1 MSAKWRALQ
10 HRHRYTYSAI
20 VFPQYYKQALDDF
33 TNLPASQTHDSSV
46 SVFYS
51 LLNEFVSLSST
62 YTQLNHAKKLAAA
75 FTDLLKIGN
84 ENLVSHAS
92 RFYLEI
98 LFLENSVPLHRTLV
112 SVLAKTRDFQSVIGG
127 CFRSVCEEY
136 ADVNGNE
143 NWNGKRKRFCVSR
156 VGLSMM
162 SSPKLGY
169 LVEVVEECAVLI
181 GLDVVFGLNSVVS
194 ETNDWSRPSSPVVME
209 QCQEALSC
217 VYYLLQR
224 CPSKFS
230 GLNGLN
236 GLHDS
241 NIMEMILTTI
251 MSILKSE
258 AFSRDCF
265 VAAGVSFC
273 AALQVCLGPEE
284 LGLAFMEGIFRHS
297 LNSSNTF
304 QDVVVKIPYKGDLFS
319 EIKEFPVLTRLCLI
333 RGILTSV
340 PRTLLNTPFVCGC
353 EESEISGQTIL
364 YDGILPE
371 LCKYCE
377 NPTDSHFNFHAL
389 TVMQICLQQIKTLM
403 QTSRNEDHDL
413 ISDDISGR
421 ILRIIWSN
429 LEDPLSQTVKQV
441 HLIFDIFLD
450 IQSSLPSTDGIQ
462 RIHLFLKKIASSLLH
477 MGARCKG
484 RYVPLASLTRRLGAK
499 MILDMSPD
507 LMFEIA
513 GAYSE
518 DDVCCAATTFL
529 KCFLECLRD
538 EFWSSDGV
546 EIGYTNF
553 RNVCLPPFMH
563 GLASGNSKLRSNLN
577 TYAFP
582 VILEVDVDSIF
593 PMLAFIS
600 IGPVE
605 ENTLISSGGVYDT
618 DMNLKVEK
626 KVAVLVSLLKV
637 SRSLALIEG
646 DVDRFENGDYA
657 LLCLKGIKVK
667 VLVKW
672 LVLAL
677 THVDESLRTDAIE
690 SLFLNPKTASLPSSL
705 ELSMMKEA
713 MPLNMRCS
721 STSFQMKLTS
731 LFRKFFSRVR
741 TALERQIRQKSWQ
754 PPVDNNGGIL
764 FKETEDVN
772 FKRANDLFC
781 FMKWLSSF
789 LFFSCYPSAPYE
801 RKIMAMDL
809 ILVMNNTW
817 SIVQD
822 IVQDSTSEIML
833 VTPYDTGLIS
843 PEATLLLVSSI
854 VDSWD
859 RLRENS
865 FHILL
870 HFPTPLPGI
879 LTADMVKE
887 VIIWAKQLVCSPRV
901 RESDA
906 GALTMRLIFRK
917 YVLDLGWVV
926 KPSSNYV
933 SFSLQ
938 KPILDSPVVLYVT
951 SLIDWLHASVEMG
964 EKDLSDACRNSFVHG
979 VLLTLRYAFEEL
991 DWNSNIVSNNIYGL
1005 KHALEKLLELV
1016 MRITLMALSVVS
1028 ADAWHL
1034 PEDVEDLMNDAS
1046 YIWEASADV
1055 DMPVPASEKET
1066 CPKSVQDVGPSD
1078 QVVMVGCWLAM
1089 KEVSLLL
1096 GTIIRKVPLPTSDIS
1111 SVNDNVVLDF
1121 KQLETIGAHFLEV
1134 LMKMKHNGAIDKTR
1148 AGFTALCNRLLCSD
1162 NSRLS
1167 KLTESWMDQLMERT
1181 VAKEQTVDD
1190 LLRRSAGIPAAF
1202 IAFFLSEPEG
1212 TPKRLLPRALQWL
1225 LDVANKSLMYQN
1237 ETKTTLSNHGTEMNG
1252 NGQVNSKIR
1261 DEGVIPTVH
1270 AFNVLRV
1277 AFNDT
1282 NLATDT
1288 SGFAAEAMIIA
1299 IRSFSSSYWEV
1310 RNSACLAYTALVR
1323 RMIGFLNVQKRESAR
1338 RSLSGLEFFHRYPS
1352 LHPFLYSELK
1362 VATELLT
1369 SGSPEHV
1376 GSNLAKAVHPSL
1388 CPMLMLLSR
1397 LKPSTIASEAGDLLD
1412 PFLFMPF
1419 IRKCSTQSNLRVR
1432 VLASRALMGLISNE
1446 KLQVILLNIATEL
1459 PSGTNLASSN
1469 MIHGLLLQLISLLDT
1484 NCRNL
1489 TDFSKKDQI
1498 LDNLIQILG
1507 KRSWIGS
1514 LNLCPCP
1521 PLNTSFLRVLDIMLN
1536 ISRTCHTRKSFDAIY
1551 NLLWELSS
1559 ECLDSEGFKGLPYYD
1574 PTIAECRKHAATSY
1588 FNCVFQ
1594 TSKNIDKDDAF
1605 TSMSGKHNP
1614 SSNLFYVS
1622 ESSNRFTG
1630 FQERLIRCMSDA
1642 SYEVRIATF
1651 KWLLL
1656 FLKSEELD
1664 DPIEDHGAKSGFIK
1678 WINLHLHT
1686 KMESLLSQEKNHR
1699 CVCLI
1704 LKVLFT
1710 WNLLNYQKLNSKECL
1725 LETSFVG
1732 NIDSNSLFLFWD
1744 KLVSLYEHTRH
1755 VKTLEV
1761 LLCCLA
1767 VCVKQ
1772 FAIMFTSQSDQ
1783 VNRSSKVY
1791 DCISYFVDLV
1801 KEHADASEPVNIRKA
1816 AAESVVASGLLQTV
1830 DFIGQHVTR
1839 NATPSDNSSSM
1850 FDMYASRTL
1859 DMWSTCI
1866 KLLEDEDVSLRNK
1879 LAVDVQKC
1887 FTSETYGVIPSQVD
1901 KVIISSFQH
1910 LSSIFGH
1917 WITYFDYLSNWILS
1931 ASNNVASSGDLVR
1944 RVFDKEIDNHHEE
1957 KLLLCQ
1963 ICCFHLENIPISES
1977 LAADENG
1984 GLDFL
1989 QEWRMRF
1996 FQRLMSFAGDHGGK
2010 KKVEWIGGLGNHK
2023 DAFLPVYSNLL
2034 GVYTLS
2040 RCILKGGLISR
2051 RSLVTEIS
2059 DLGDAIKQFLGN
2071 PLIHNL
2077 FISVVRLHEEP
2088 AGEPAGGKVA
2098 VWDGFDPYFLLRKE
2112 CLLETSFVGNID
2124 SNSLFLFWDKLVSLY
2139 EHTRHVKTLEVLLC
2153 CLAVCVKQFAIMFT
2167 SQSDQVNRSSKVYDC
2182 ISYFVDLVK
2191 EHADASEPVNIRKA
2205 AAESVVA
2212 SGLLQTVDFIGQHV
2226 TRNASPSDNSSS
2238 MFDMYASRTLDMWS
2252 TCIKLLEDEDVSLRN
2267 KLAVDVQK
2275 CFTSETYG
2283 VIPSQVDK
2291 VIISSFQHL
2300 SSIFG
2305 HWITYFDY
2313 LSNWILSAS
2322 NNVASSGDLV
2332 RRVFD
2337 KEIDNH
2343 HEEKLLLC
2351 QICCFH
2357 LENIPISE
2365 SLAADENGGLDF
2377 LQEWRMRF
2385 FQRLMSFAGD
2395 HGGKKKVEWIGGLGN
2410 HKDAFLPVYSN
2421 LLGVYT
2427 LSRCI
2432 LKGGLISRGSLV
2444 TEISDL
2450 GNAIKQFLGNPLI
2463 HNLFISVVRLHEEPA
2478 GEPAGGKVAVWDG
2491 FDPYFLL
2498 R

>member
-20 VFPQYYKQALDDF
+20 IFPHHYKQALTNF
-33 TNLPASQTHDSSV
+33 INLPDSQIHNSSGTLT
-46 SVFYS
+46 FYS
-51 LLNEFVSLSST
+51 LLNELVTLNST
-62 YTQLNHAKKLAAA
+62 YTQLNHAKKVATA
-75 FTDLLKIGN
+75 FTELVKTSN
-84 ENLVSHAS
+84 ETVIAHAS

-98 LFLENSVPLHRTLV
+98 LFFENSVPLHRTLV
-112 SVLAKTRDFQSVIGG
+112 SVLAKTSGFQSVISD
-127 CFRSVCEEY
+127 CFRSICEEY
-136 ADVNGNE
+136 ADLSLNE
-143 NWNGKRKRFCVSR
+143 NVKRKRFCVSR

-169 LVEVVEECAVLI
+169 LVEVVEECAVLM
-181 GLDVVFGLNSVVS
+181 GMDVVSGLNSVVL
-194 ETNDWSRPSSPVVME
+194 ETDERCRPSPVVME

-224 CPSKFS
+224 CPAKFS
-230 GLNGLN
+230 G
-236 GLHDS
+236 DA
-241 NIMEMILTTI
+241 NIMEMILSTI
-251 MSILKSE
+251 LSVLKSE

-273 AALQVCLGPEE
+273 AALQVCLGSEE
-284 LGLAFMEGIFRHS
+284 LGLAFMEGVFRHGLS
-297 LNSSNTF
+297 SSNAF
-304 QDVVVKIPYKGDLFS
+304 RAVVMKIPYEGDLFS
-319 EIKEFPVLTRLCLI
+319 EIREFSVLTRLCLI

-353 EESEISGQTIL
+353 ETENGDISAQTIL

-389 TVMQICLQQIKTLM
+389 TVMQICMQQIKTLI
-403 QTSRNEDHDL
+403 QTSPNKDYDI
-413 ISDDISGR
+413 ISDDIAAR
-421 ILRIIWSN
+421 ILRIIWNN
-429 LEDPLSQTVKQV
+429 LDDPLSQTVKQV

-450 IQSSLPSTDGIQ
+450 IQSSLPSTDGKERIQ
-462 RIHLFLKKIASSLLH
+462 LFLKKIVYSLLR

-484 RYVPLASLTRRLGAK
+484 RYVPLASLTKRLGAK
-499 MILDMSPD
+499 TILEMSPD
-507 LMFEIA
+507 LMYETA
-513 GAYSE
+513 WAYID

-529 KCFLECLRD
+529 KCFIECLRD

-546 EIGYTNF
+546 ENGYTNY
-553 RNVCLPPFMH
+553 RKACLPPFMH

-582 VILEVDVDSIF
+582 VFLDVDVDSIF
-593 PMLAFIS
+593 PMLGFIS
-600 IGPVE
+600 IGAVG
-605 ENTLISSGGVYDT
+605 ENSLISYPDVYDT
-618 DMNLKVEK
+618 NMNLKVEK

-646 DVDRFENGDYA
+646 DVDRFESGDYA
-657 LLCLKGIKVK
+657 LLCVKGIDVK
-667 VLVKW
+667 VPVKW
-672 LVLAL
+672 LMLAL

-741 TALERQIRQKSWQ
+741 TALERQIKQKNWQ
-754 PPVDNNGGIL
+754 PVNNGVIRY
-764 FKETEDVN
+764 KETEDVN
-772 FKRANDLFC
+772 LKRADELFR

-809 ILVMNNTW
+809 MLVMNNTF
-817 SIVQD
+817 SIVPM
-822 IVQDSTSEIML
+822 VQDASSETTLI
-833 VTPYDTGLIS
+833 TPYDAGFTS

-870 HFPTPLPGI
+870 HFPTPLPGM
-879 LTADMVKE
+879 LTTDMVKE
-887 VIIWAKQLVCSPRV
+887 VIIWAKHLVCSPRV

-906 GALTMRLIFRK
+906 GALTMQLVFRK

-933 SFSLQ
+933 SFCSQ
-938 KPILDSPVVLYVT
+938 KPEVHSPVVEYVM
-951 SLIDWLHASVEMG
+951 SLIDWLRASVEMG

-979 VLLTLRYAFEEL
+979 VLLTLRYTFEEL
-991 DWNSNIVSNNIYGL
+991 DWNSDIVLSNVYGM

-1016 MRITLMALSVVS
+1016 TRITLMALSVVS

-1034 PEDVEDLMNDAS
+1034 PEDVEDLMDDMDDAS
-1046 YIWEASADV
+1046 YVWDTSADV
-1055 DMPVPASEKET
+1055 DIPVPAEKET
-1066 CPKSVQDVGPSD
+1066 CSKSVQDVGPSA

-1096 GTIIRKVPLPTSDIS
+1096 GTIIRKVPLPTSDNS
-1111 SVNDNVVLDF
+1111 RECAALSDTHDDASMTDNAVLDF

-1162 NSRLS
+1162 NPRLS
-1167 KLTESWMDQLMERT
+1167 KLPESWMEQLMERT

-1212 TPKRLLPRALQWL
+1212 TPKRLLPRALRWL
-1225 LDVANKSLMYQN
+1225 IDLANKFMTYQTEN
-1237 ETKTTLSNHGTEMNG
+1237 KTTASKHETQMNG
-1252 NGQVNSKIR
+1252 DSILNSKIR

-1310 RNSACLAYTALVR
+1310 RNGACLAYTALVR
-1323 RMIGFLNVQKRESAR
+1323 RMIGFLNVQKRESGR
-1338 RSLSGLEFFHRYPS
+1338 RALTGLEFFHRYPS

-1362 VATELLT
+1362 IATEMLT
-1369 SGSPEHV
+1369 NASPEHV

-1397 LKPSTIASEAGDLLD
+1397 LKPSTIASETGDVLD

-1446 KLQVILLNIATEL
+1446 KLQVIVLNVATEL

-1489 TDFSKKDQI
+1489 IDISKKDQI
-1498 LDNLIQILG
+1498 LHDLIQILVA
-1507 KRSWIGS
+1507 RSWIGS
-1514 LNLCPCP
+1514 PNSCRCPT
-1521 PLNTSFLRVLDIMLN
+1521 LNTGFLKVLDIMLD
-1536 ISRTCHTRKSFDAIY
+1536 ISRICHASKSFDAVY
-1551 NLLWELSS
+1551 NLLQKLSS
-1559 ECLDSEGFKGLPYYD
+1559 ECLDSEASGGLPYYD
-1574 PTIAECRKHAATSY
+1574 PTVAECRKQAATSY
-1588 FNCVFQ
+1588 FNCVFH
-1594 TSKNIDKDDAF
+1594 TSKNIDKDDTF
-1605 TSMSGKHNP
+1605 IPIPHNP
-1614 SSNLFYVS
+1614 LASSLFPIS
-1622 ESSNRFTG
+1622 EMSNRFTG
-1630 FQERLIRCMSDA
+1630 FQERLIRSMSDV

-1656 FLKSEELD
+1656 LLKSAELSD
-1664 DPIEDHGAKSGFIK
+1664 RIDSQETMSGFIK
-1678 WINLHLHT
+1678 WVNLHLHT
-1686 KMESLLSQEKNHR
+1686 EMENRLFQEKNHR
-1699 CVCLI
+1699 CICLI
-1704 LKVLFT
+1704 LKILYT
-1710 WNLLNYQKLNSKECL
+1710 WNLLNFQTSRVP
-1725 LETSFVG
+1725 ETRFVG
-1732 NIDSNSLFLFWD
+1732 NLDSDSLFLFWD
-1744 KLVSLYEHTRH
+1744 KLVSLYKRTRH
-1755 VKTLEV
+1755 VKTLEI
-1761 LLCCLA
+1761 LLCCIG

-1772 FAIMFTSQSDQ
+1772 FAVMFTGPFDP
-1783 VNRSSKVY
+1783 VSSVTSLTRVY
-1791 DCISYFVDLV
+1791 DCISYYVDLV
-1801 KEHADASEPVNIRKA
+1801 KQHADASEPVNIRKA
-1816 AAESVVASGLLQTV
+1816 AAESLVASGLLQTV

-1839 NATPSDNSSSM
+1839 TTTPSHNSLSN

-1866 KLLEDEDVSLRNK
+1866 KLLEDEDVSLRSK

-1901 KVIISSFQH
+1901 KVIISSFEH

-1917 WITYFDYLSNWILS
+1917 WVNYFDHLSNWVLS
-1931 ASNNVASSGDLVR
+1931 ASNNVGSSGDLVR

-1977 LAADENG
+1977 LAVDENG
-1984 GLDFL
+1984 SLDFL
-1989 QEWRMRF
+1989 LDWRKRF
-1996 FQRLMSFAGDHGGK
+1996 FSRLMSFAVDHGGK
-2010 KKVEWIGGLGNHK
+2010 KKVNWIGGLGNYK

-2040 RCILKGGLISR
+2040 RCILKGRLVNRG
-2051 RSLVTEIS
+2051 SLVTEVS
-2059 DLGDAIKQFLGN
+2059 DLGDAIKTFVGN
-2071 PLIHNL
+2071 PLIRNL
-2077 FISVVRLHEEP
+2077 FLALVKLHDGSD
-2088 AGEPAGGKVA
+2088 GERASGNVA
-2098 VWDGFDPYFLLRKE
+2098 AWGGFDPYFLLK
-2112 CLLETSFVGNID
+2112 
-2124 SNSLFLFWDKLVSLY
+2124 
-2139 EHTRHVKTLEVLLC
+2139 
-2153 CLAVCVKQFAIMFT
+2153 
-2167 SQSDQVNRSSKVYDC
+2167 
-2182 ISYFVDLVK
+2182 
-2191 EHADASEPVNIRKA
+2191 
-2205 AAESVVA
+2205 
-2212 SGLLQTVDFIGQHV
+2212 
-2226 TRNASPSDNSSS
+2226 
-2238 MFDMYASRTLDMWS
+2238 
-2252 TCIKLLEDEDVSLRN
+2252 
-2267 KLAVDVQK
+2267 
-2275 CFTSETYG
+2275 
-2283 VIPSQVDK
+2283 
-2291 VIISSFQHL
+2291 
-2300 SSIFG
+2300 
-2305 HWITYFDY
+2305 
-2313 LSNWILSAS
+2313 
-2322 NNVASSGDLV
+2322 
-2332 RRVFD
+2332 
-2337 KEIDNH
+2337 
-2343 HEEKLLLC
+2343 
-2351 QICCFH
+2351 
-2357 LENIPISE
+2357 
-2365 SLAADENGGLDF
+2365 
-2377 LQEWRMRF
+2377 
-2385 FQRLMSFAGD
+2385 
-2395 HGGKKKVEWIGGLGN
+2395 
-2410 HKDAFLPVYSN
+2410 
-2421 LLGVYT
+2421 
-2427 LSRCI
+2427 
-2432 LKGGLISRGSLV
+2432 
-2444 TEISDL
+2444 
-2450 GNAIKQFLGNPLI
+2450 
-2463 HNLFISVVRLHEEPA
+2463 
-2478 GEPAGGKVAVWDG
+2478 
-2491 FDPYFLL
+2491 
-2498 R
+2498 

>member
-20 VFPQYYKQALDDF
+20 VFPQYYKQALSDF
-33 TNLPASQTHDSSV
+33 INLSANQAHDASTGVFQ
-46 SVFYS
+46 FYS
-51 LLNEFVSLSST
+51 LLNELVALNST
-62 YTQLNHAKKLAAA
+62 YAQLNHAKKLAAA
-75 FTDLLKIGN
+75 FTEVIKFFDEIV
-84 ENLVSHAS
+84 VSHAS

-98 LFLENSVPLHRTLV
+98 LFFENSVPLHRTLV
-112 SVLAKTRDFQSVIGG
+112 SVLAKTRDFKDLIGG
-127 CFRSVCEEY
+127 CFRSLCEEY
-136 ADVNGNE
+136 ADVNGDLKE
-143 NWNGKRKRFCVSR
+143 KRKRFCVSR

-169 LVEVVEECAVLI
+169 LVEVVEECAVLM
-181 GLDVVFGLNSVVS
+181 GLDVVSGLNSVVL
-194 ETNDWSRPSSPVVME
+194 ETNDWSRPSPVVME

-217 VYYLLQR
+217 IYYLLQR
-224 CPSKFS
+224 CPAKFS
-230 GLNGLN
+230 RLDGSC
-236 GLHDS
+236 DS
-241 NIMEMILTTI
+241 DIIEMILTTI
-251 MSILKSE
+251 LSILKSE
-258 AFSRDCF
+258 AFSRDCY

-284 LGLAFMEGIFRHS
+284 LGLAIMGGIFCHS
-297 LNSSNTF
+297 FSSSNMF
-304 QDVVVKIPYKGDLFS
+304 ENVIMKIPHKGNLFL
-319 EIKEFPVLTRLCLI
+319 EIQEFCLLTRLCLI

-340 PRTLLNTPFVCGC
+340 PRTLLNIPFACGC
-353 EESEISGQTIL
+353 EESEISAKTIL

-389 TVMQICLQQIKTLM
+389 TVMQICLQQIKTLI
-403 QTSRNEDHDL
+403 QTGSNVDHDL
-413 ISDDISGR
+413 ISDDIGGR

-450 IQSSLPSTDGIQ
+450 IQSSLPCTNGTERIQ
-462 RIHLFLKKIASSLLH
+462 LFLKKIACSLLR

-484 RYVPLASLTRRLGAK
+484 RYVPLASLTKRLGAK
-499 MILDMSPD
+499 IILDMSPD
-507 LMFEIA
+507 LMFETA
-513 GAYSE
+513 GAYID

-538 EFWSSDGV
+538 EFWNSDGV
-546 EIGYTNF
+546 EVGYANF

-600 IGPVE
+600 IGPVG
-605 ENTLISSGGVYDT
+605 ENTLISSQDVYGT
-618 DMNLKVEK
+618 NTNLKVEK

-646 DVDRFENGDYA
+646 DVDRFESGDYA
-657 LLCLKGIKVK
+657 LLCVKGIKVK

-672 LVLAL
+672 LMLAL

-705 ELSMMKEA
+705 ELSMMQEA

-741 TALERQIRQKSWQ
+741 TALERQIKQKNWQ
-754 PPVDNNGGIL
+754 PPVVNNGGIL
-764 FKETEDVN
+764 LRETEDVS
-772 FKRANDLFC
+772 FKRADDLFC
-781 FMKWLSSF
+781 FIKWLSSF

-817 SIVQD
+817 PVSQD
-822 IVQDSTSEIML
+822 YNSAIM
-833 VTPYDTGLIS
+833 LIS
-843 PEATLLLVSSI
+843 PYDAGFISSEATLLLVSSI

-879 LTADMVKE
+879 LNTDMVTE
-887 VIIWAKQLVCSPRV
+887 VMIWAKRLVCSPRV

-906 GALTMRLIFRK
+906 GALTMRLIFMK
-917 YVLDLGWVV
+917 YVLDLGWVI
-926 KPSSNYV
+926 KPSSNFV
-933 SFSLQ
+933 SFFLQ
-938 KPILDSPVVLYVT
+938 IPTLDSPVVIYIA
-951 SLIDWLHASVEMG
+951 SLVDWLHASVEMG

-979 VLLTLRYAFEEL
+979 VLLTLRYTFEEL
-991 DWNSNIVSNNIYGL
+991 DWNSNIVLSNIYGM
-1005 KHALEKLLELV
+1005 KQALEKLLELV

-1034 PEDVEDLMNDAS
+1034 PEDVEDLMDDAS

-1055 DMPVPASEKET
+1055 DMPVPVSENET
-1066 CPKSVQDVGPSD
+1066 CSQSVQDLGPSA

-1096 GTIIRKVPLPTSDIS
+1096 GTIIRKVPLPTPDIS
-1111 SVNDNVVLDF
+1111 GMNGNVVLEF
-1121 KQLETIGAHFLEV
+1121 KQLETIGTHFLEV

-1162 NSRLS
+1162 NPRLG
-1167 KLTESWMDQLMERT
+1167 KLTESWMEQLMERT

-1212 TPKRLLPRALQWL
+1212 TPKRLLPRALRWL
-1225 LDVANKSLMYQN
+1225 IDVANKSMMCQN
-1237 ETKTTLSNHGTEMNG
+1237 EMKTIASKRGTEMND
-1252 NGQVNSKIR
+1252 NGKVNSKIR

-1338 RSLSGLEFFHRYPS
+1338 RALTGLEFFHRYPS
-1352 LHPFLYSELK
+1352 LHPFLYNELK
-1362 VATELLT
+1362 FATELLT
-1369 SGSPEHV
+1369 NGSAEQM

-1388 CPMLMLLSR
+1388 CPMLILLSR
-1397 LKPSTIASEAGDLLD
+1397 LKPSTIASETGDLLD

-1432 VLASRALMGLISNE
+1432 VLASRALTGLISNE
-1446 KLQVILLNIATEL
+1446 KLQVILLNMVSEL
-1459 PSGTNLASSN
+1459 PSVTKLASSN

-1489 TDFSKKDQI
+1489 IDFSQKNQI
-1498 LDNLIQILG
+1498 LDDLIQILVT
-1507 KRSWIGS
+1507 RSWTGRP
-1514 LNLCPCP
+1514 NLCPCP
-1521 PLNTSFLRVLDIMLN
+1521 ILNTSFLRVLDIMLN
-1536 ISRTCHTRKSFDAIY
+1536 ISRTCHPSKSFDAIY

-1559 ECLDSEGFKGLPYYD
+1559 ECLDSESFSRLTYYD
-1574 PTIAECRKHAATSY
+1574 PTIAECRKQAATSY

-1594 TSKNIDKDDAF
+1594 TSKNIDKDDTF
-1605 TSMSGKHNP
+1605 NPMSGNHNP
-1614 SSNLFYVS
+1614 SSSSCHVS
-1622 ESSNRFTG
+1622 G
-1630 FQERLIRCMSDA
+1630 FQQRLIQCMSDA

-1656 FLKSEELD
+1656 FLKSAESNDYFKDQGTMNGLM
-1664 DPIEDHGAKSGFIK
+1664 K

-1686 KMESLLSQEKNHR
+1686 EMENLLFKEKNHR
-1699 CVCLI
+1699 CICLI
-1704 LKVLFT
+1704 LKILFT
-1710 WNLLNYQKLNSKECL
+1710 WNLLSFQKFSSKEL
-1725 LETSFVG
+1725 ALETRFVG
-1732 NIDSNSLFLFWD
+1732 NIDSDSLFVFWD
-1744 KLVSLYEHTRH
+1744 KLVSLYKCTRH
-1755 VKTLEV
+1755 VRTLEV
-1761 LLCCLA
+1761 LLCCMA

-1772 FAIMFTSQSDQ
+1772 FVIMFMNQSDC
-1783 VNRSSKVY
+1783 VNRLTNVY
-1791 DCISYFVDLV
+1791 DRISYYVDLV
-1801 KEHADASEPVNIRKA
+1801 KHAANASEPVNIRKS

-1830 DFIGQHVTR
+1830 NFIGQHVSGDTSVGF
-1839 NATPSDNSSSM
+1839 NL
-1850 FDMYASRTL
+1850 FASRTL

-1866 KLLEDEDVSLRNK
+1866 KLLEDEDVSLRSK

-1917 WITYFDYLSNWILS
+1917 WINYFNYLSNWVLC
-1931 ASNNVASSGDLVR
+1931 ASSNVRSSADLVR

-1957 KLLLCQ
+1957 KLLICQ
-1963 ICCFHLENIPISES
+1963 ICCFHLENIQVSKS

-1989 QEWRMRF
+1989 HEWRVRF
-1996 FQRLMSFAGDHGGK
+1996 FQQLMSFAADHGGMK
-2010 KKVEWIGGLGNHK
+2010 NVDWIGGLGNHK

-2034 GVYTLS
+2034 GLYTLT
-2040 RCILKGGLISR
+2040 RCILKGGKINR
-2051 RSLVTEIS
+2051 GFFVTEIY
-2059 DLGDAIKQFLGN
+2059 DLGDVIKPFLGN

-2077 FISVVRLHEEP
+2077 FLLVVRLHEESV
-2088 AGEPAGGKVA
+2088 GEPAVGNIA
-2098 VWDGFDPYFLLRKE
+2098 VWDGFDPYFLLR
-2112 CLLETSFVGNID
+2112 
-2124 SNSLFLFWDKLVSLY
+2124 
-2139 EHTRHVKTLEVLLC
+2139 
-2153 CLAVCVKQFAIMFT
+2153 
-2167 SQSDQVNRSSKVYDC
+2167 
-2182 ISYFVDLVK
+2182 
-2191 EHADASEPVNIRKA
+2191 
-2205 AAESVVA
+2205 
-2212 SGLLQTVDFIGQHV
+2212 
-2226 TRNASPSDNSSS
+2226 
-2238 MFDMYASRTLDMWS
+2238 
-2252 TCIKLLEDEDVSLRN
+2252 
-2267 KLAVDVQK
+2267 
-2275 CFTSETYG
+2275 
-2283 VIPSQVDK
+2283 
-2291 VIISSFQHL
+2291 
-2300 SSIFG
+2300 
-2305 HWITYFDY
+2305 
-2313 LSNWILSAS
+2313 
-2322 NNVASSGDLV
+2322 
-2332 RRVFD
+2332 
-2337 KEIDNH
+2337 
-2343 HEEKLLLC
+2343 
-2351 QICCFH
+2351 
-2357 LENIPISE
+2357 
-2365 SLAADENGGLDF
+2365 
-2377 LQEWRMRF
+2377 
-2385 FQRLMSFAGD
+2385 
-2395 HGGKKKVEWIGGLGN
+2395 
-2410 HKDAFLPVYSN
+2410 
-2421 LLGVYT
+2421 
-2427 LSRCI
+2427 
-2432 LKGGLISRGSLV
+2432 
-2444 TEISDL
+2444 
-2450 GNAIKQFLGNPLI
+2450 
-2463 HNLFISVVRLHEEPA
+2463 
-2478 GEPAGGKVAVWDG
+2478 
-2491 FDPYFLL
+2491 
-2498 R
+2498 